1 MSRSPPVGQALGEGA
16 PGLPDPSDADEDEI
30 ARAVEALYLGSGS
43 AQDAWTSISER
54 CRRIEWGRSY
64 EAFASA
70 FAGITRDRVADP
82 IDFHVVGV
90 DLRVFTDDYAEVHL
104 EIERDGTRIELPSPR
119 QYRLRRATGATTTVP
134 SRPRTTARA
143 GNRRPSRRSARRS
156 APTGAEHLPPR
167 ATTVR

>member
-119 QYRLRRATGATTTVP
+119 QYRLEEGHWRDDDCSEP
-134 SRPRTTARA
+134 SEND
-143 GNRRPSRRSARRS
+143 GESRESQTFEAVGEEISADGS
-156 APTGAEHLPPR
+156 
-167 ATTVR
+167 